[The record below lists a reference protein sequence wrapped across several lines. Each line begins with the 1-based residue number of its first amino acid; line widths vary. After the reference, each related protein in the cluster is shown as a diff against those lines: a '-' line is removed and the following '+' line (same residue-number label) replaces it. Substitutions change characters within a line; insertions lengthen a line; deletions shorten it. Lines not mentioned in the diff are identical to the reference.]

1 MRRSISMPV
10 PVPAALAVVLT
21 ALAATAGCGG
31 PGTGERAAG
40 PAKSAAGPATSSA
53 PAPVKVPPLSQ
64 EEARGVVKDVTLKV
78 EADNF
83 DAGYWRGVTEGPLLE
98 QQLAVVETAEK
109 YGTDREA
116 RPADSPA
123 TDPAVHTWSTGKDDG
138 SDRWILGA
146 HEVQGYTVGDAGKE
160 AVLRWSLFH
169 QQKAGAPWLA
179 AFVARAPEPTDLPQV
194 AVGPDGRAVTGGDTA
209 GLAADPAK
217 VCGQYGDHMYTDGG
231 AGGVKWSQDVAKRKA
246 ASAAQLE
253 RMRTSLGKGAKVDFG
268 VDVNRGSHGPVWRTT
283 DGGALVACTAVSKV
297 YTDLGPGR
305 STTFS
310 SSGWAGTAGVPW
322 ATYTQRIM
330 GLTVLKVSAGA
341 AGEVSVAAES
351 NLPYSFDGTKY
362 TG

>member
-1 MRRSISMPV
+1 MQEVADRPV
-10 PVPAALAVVLT
+10 DQ
-21 ALAATAGCGG
+21 G
-31 PGTGERAAG
+31 R
-40 PAKSAAGPATSSA
+40 
-53 PAPVKVPPLSQ
+53 
-64 EEARGVVKDVTLKV
+64 
-78 EADNF
+78 
-83 DAGYWRGVTEGPLLE
+83 
-98 QQLAVVETAEK
+98 
-109 YGTDREA
+109 
-116 RPADSPA
+116 
-123 TDPAVHTWSTGKDDG
+123 VHT
-138 SDRWILGA
+138 
-146 HEVQGYTVGDAGKE
+146 DA
-160 AVLRWSLFH
+160 
-169 QQKAGAPWLA
+169 
-179 AFVARAPEPTDLPQV
+179 
-194 AVGPDGRAVTGGDTA
+194 
-209 GLAADPAK
+209 
-217 VCGQYGDHMYTDGG
+217 G

-297 YTDLGPGR
+297 YTDVGPGR

-322 ATYTQRIM
+322 ASSTQRIM

>member
-10 PVPAALAVVLT
+10 PAALAVVL

-31 PGTGERAAG
+31 HGTGERAAG
-40 PAKSAAGPATSSA
+40 PAKSAAGPATSSP
-53 PAPVKVPPLSQ
+53 PAPVKVAPLSQ

-83 DAGYWRGVTEGPLLE
+83 DAGYWKGVAEGPLLE
-98 QQLAVVETAEK
+98 QQLAVVETAKK
-109 YGTDREA
+109 YGTDREP

-123 TDPAVHTWSTGKDDG
+123 TDPAVHTWTTGKDDG

-179 AFVARAPEPTDLPQV
+179 AFIARAPEPADLPQV
-194 AVGPDGRAVTGGDTA
+194 AVGPDGRAVTGGDLA

-217 VCGQYGDHMYTDGG
+217 VCGQYGDYMHTDAG
-231 AGGVKWSQDVAKRKA
+231 AGGVKWSQDVTKRKA
-246 ASAAQLE
+246 SSGAQLE
-253 RMRTSLGKGAKVDFG
+253 RMRTSVGKGGKVDFG

-297 YTDLGPGR
+297 YTESGPGR

-310 SSGWAGTAGVPW
+310 SSGWAGTTDIPW
-322 ATYTQRIM
+322 ASYTQRIM

-351 NLPYSFDGTKY
+351 NLPYSFDGTKS

>member
-1 MRRSISMPV
+1 MRRSI
-10 PVPAALAVVLT
+10 PVPAALAVVL

-31 PGTGERAAG
+31 GRGADEGAAG
-40 PAKSAAGPATSSA
+40 PSKSAAGPATSGP
-53 PAPVKVPPLSQ
+53 PAPVKVPPLS
-64 EEARGVVKDVTLKV
+64 EADARGVVKDLSLKV

-83 DAGYWRGVTEGPLLE
+83 DAAYWKGVTEGPLLE
-98 QQLAVVETAEK
+98 QQLAVVETTRK
-109 YGTDREA
+109 YAADRQPS
-116 RPADSPA
+116 PADSPG
-123 TDPAVHTWSTGKDDG
+123 TDAAVHTWSTGKDDG

-146 HEVQGYTVGDAGKE
+146 HEVQGHTVGKSGTE

-179 AFVARAPEPTDLPQV
+179 AFTARAPEPTDLPQV
-194 AVGPDGRAVTGGDTA
+194 ALGPDGRAVTGGDTA

-217 VCGQYGDHMYTDGG
+217 VCGQYGDHMYTDAG
-231 AGGVKWSQDVAKRKA
+231 AGGVKWSQDVAQRKA

-253 RMRTSLGKGAKVDFG
+253 RMRTSLGKGAKVDVG
-268 VDVNRGSHGPVWRTT
+268 VDVHRGSHGPVWRTT

-297 YTDLGPGR
+297 YTESGPGR

-310 SSGWAGTAGVPW
+310 SSGWAGTTDIPW
-322 ATYTQRIM
+322 ASYTQRIM
-330 GLTVLKVSAGA
+330 GLTVLKVAAGA
-341 AGEVSVAAES
+341 TGEVSVAAES